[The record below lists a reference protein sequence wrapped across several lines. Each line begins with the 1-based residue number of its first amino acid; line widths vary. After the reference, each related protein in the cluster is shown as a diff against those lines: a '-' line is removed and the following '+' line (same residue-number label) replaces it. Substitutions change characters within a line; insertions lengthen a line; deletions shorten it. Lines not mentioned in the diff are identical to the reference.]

1 MVMVYG
7 EDSDGDEQNLRSV
20 RKFCVFELAG
30 CYIDRKVCSQTYK
43 QQITSRRA
51 DMTESTLWWLLAG
64 AAVGIELVTGTFYLL
79 MLAIG
84 LAAAAIA
91 SHMGLP
97 LTWQLV
103 TAAAVGGGAV
113 VLWYY
118 QRGGQ
123 AIKEPV
129 QSNADVHIDIGEPV
143 LVAAWNTDGTT
154 SVTYRGANWTAMAH
168 GADPQ
173 PGQHRIKELLGNRLV
188 LEKI

>member
-1 MVMVYG
+1 M
-7 EDSDGDEQNLRSV
+7 S
-20 RKFCVFELAG
+20 
-30 CYIDRKVCSQTYK
+30 
-43 QQITSRRA
+43 
-51 DMTESTLWWLLAG
+51 ESTIWWLLAG

-91 SHMGLP
+91 SHLGLP

-113 VLWYY
+113 VLWHYL
-118 QRGGQ
+118 RGDQPGKLP
-123 AIKEPV
+123 A

-143 LVAAWNTDGTT
+143 FVEVWNADGTAN
-154 SVTYRGANWTAMAH
+154 VKYRGSNWAAMTH
-168 GADPQ
+168 GSAPSS
-173 PGQHRIKELLGNRLV
+173 GQHRIKELMGNRLV